1 MKIKFIEALLSH
13 PQNKTFLITNDD
25 IITYGHFLELISK
38 TIVFLEKSDKKYIFI
53 NAEKNQFTLA
63 AYFAS
68 QKLGKITCF
77 LDPLTKS
84 PEKFTKL
91 AKNNYLYFT
100 NKDYQ
105 EISDIKCETIKN
117 SDQITS
123 NSFSEI
129 IFTTGTTGNPK
140 GVLLSHEVIYKTA
153 KNINLFTKLKND
165 DVEMH
170 MMPLS
175 HSFGLARVR
184 CSILAGNTVVLLNG
198 FGNLVT
204 FYDYLEKFKG
214 SVISTVP
221 AGLQFLIKLSK
232 DRITN
237 FSSQI
242 KMIELGSSPM
252 TKEEKISLTKILPF
266 TNICM
271 HYGLTEASR
280 STFLNFKDDIEF
292 ADSVGKQNY
301 GTEVKI
307 FNSNGKESVK
317 GKSGEICIKGTNLFS
332 KYIFCNDKASFYGD
346 YFRTGDFGYMNNL
359 GYLFFEGRKDD
370 MINVAGKKVSP
381 LEIEK
386 NINEISFINESAC
399 IEVKNKKN
407 NLTEIKAFVS
417 VSSEESFQSLV
428 NKIKKYLKNNIEYYK
443 IPSTFINI
451 DTIPKTISG
460 KILRNKLKEH

>member
-13 PQNKTFLITNDD
+13 PQNKTFLVINDD
-25 IITYGHFLELISK
+25 AITYGHFLELISK
-38 TIVFLEKSDKKYIFI
+38 TIVFLGKSDKKYIFI

-68 QKLGKITCF
+68 QKLGKIACII
-77 LDPLTKS
+77 DPLTKS

-91 AKNNYLYFT
+91 AKNNYFYFT

-105 EISDIKCETIKN
+105 EILGIKCETIKN
-117 SDQITS
+117 ADQITS
-123 NSFSEI
+123 NGFSEV

-140 GVLLSHEVIYKTA
+140 GVLLSHKVIYETA
-153 KNINLFTKLKND
+153 KNINLYTGLKNE

-184 CSILAGNTVVLLNG
+184 CSILSGNTIVLMNG
-198 FGNLVT
+198 FGNLIA
-204 FYDYLEKFKG
+204 FYDQLEKFNG

-221 AGLQFLIKLSK
+221 AGLQFLIKLSRDK
-232 DRITN
+232 IVN

-252 TKEEKISLTKILPF
+252 TKEEKISLTKILPN

-280 STFLNFKDDIEF
+280 STFLNFKDDIKF

-301 GTEVKI
+301 GTKLKI
-307 FNSNGKESVK
+307 FSSNGKECIK
-317 GKSGEICIKGTNLFS
+317 GESGEICIKGTNLFS
-332 KYIFCNDKASFYGD
+332 KYIFCNNKASFNGD
-346 YFRTGDFGYMNNL
+346 YFRTGDFGYMNNQ

-370 MINVAGKKVSP
+370 LMNIAGKKVSP
-381 LEIEK
+381 LEIER
-386 NINEISFINESAC
+386 NINEISFVNESAC

-407 NLTEIKAFVS
+407 NMAEIKAFVS
-417 VSSEESFQSLV
+417 ISSKESFESLV
-428 NKIKKYLKNNIEYYK
+428 SKIKKYLNNKIEYYK
-443 IPSTFINI
+443 IPSIFVNI
-451 DTIPKTISG
+451 SEIPKTSSG
-460 KILRNKLKEH
+460 KILRNELKEC